1 MPDQQLSGVVA
12 LQGGGPFEHND
23 PLDRTLLE
31 QAGVDR
37 VVMLPTADAFE
48 QPRRARR
55 HGAGVG
61 VADGRRR
68 RAPDGADAL

>member
-12 LQGGGPFEHND
+12 LQGGGPFERND

-48 QPRRARR
+48 QPRVLVDTRT
-55 HGAGVG
+55 GVG
-61 VADGRRR
+61 R
-68 RAPDGADAL
+68 RAWASPSIP